1 MLGTEGT
8 PSDRL
13 HERLN
18 QNRIKLWFLMGGK
31 RWHVIGLMV
40 TIVFIT
46 LVTVGY
52 LYPAAESAIRSSDS
66 VDTLFSAFLT
76 AIITGVTV
84 VVSLNQLVLSQELGA
99 VKEQRARMEG
109 AMQFR
114 SDVAD
119 VIQAQ
124 VSPSRPA
131 QFIRALVQVSA
142 DRAKDLQDIVSDS
155 SEKDFRK
162 EINDFTDSLI
172 GNAREVS
179 EGLDDARFGEFDV
192 ISSALNYNY
201 SWKIFTARRIKKKY
215 NDLLTDK
222 GEEELERLI
231 EVLSLFGPTREY
243 FKTLYFQSVLIDFS
257 RRILFAAIPALL
269 VSACMI
275 IFFNFKTYSVIIF
288 NTETL
293 VLVIALAATISLIPF
308 LILIS
313 YVIRIAT
320 ITQHTLSIGP
330 FILRETDEVEE
341 VKWNRTKEKES

>member
-31 RWHVIGLMV
+31 RWHVTGLMV
-40 TIVFIT
+40 IIVFIT

-52 LYPAAESAIRSSDS
+52 IYPGVENAIRSSDS
-66 VDTLFSAFLT
+66 IDTLFSAFLT

-99 VKEQRARMEG
+99 VKEQRERMEG

-119 VIQAQ
+119 VIQAK

-142 DRAKDLQDIVSDS
+142 DRAKELQDIVSNS
-155 SEKDFRK
+155 SEKDFKK
-162 EINDFTDSLI
+162 EVNNFTDSLI
-172 GNAREVS
+172 GNARQVA

-201 SWKIFTARRIKKKY
+201 SWKIFTARRIKKEY
-215 NDLLTDK
+215 NDLLTER

-275 IFFNFKTYSVIIF
+275 IFFNFKTYSIIIF

-293 VLVIALAATISLIPF
+293 VLVIVLAATISLIPF

-313 YVIRIAT
+313 YIIRIAT

-341 VKWNRTKEKES
+341 VDWNQTSDKRT